1 MPNVSSEDDLRK
13 DGDDKVERLTGP
25 PHRPAYPFSTYSTS
39 DNAPKV
45 RYVVHRSLTPLSNL
59 LLTSTD
65 HRMKKYQELEENPN
79 VELAFWMEKTGVQFR
94 ISGKAAVLPNKPEEN
109 SALEKILQET
119 LHAKGSEATPE
130 YWVKK
135 RSQEF
140 EKMSGHLRATF
151 ARPPPGT
158 PLQDLEEGE
167 KPGDWSESIKP
178 PGDDVSRDSFQK
190 SRVLSPLD
198 SCPLR
203 FPCGVGFSIA
213 IENLSTCFPLS
224 PLSSLSPLS
233 LLSSRSTFHL
243 PSVAVTV
250 TVSSID

>member
-1 MPNVSSEDDLRK
+1 VPNVSSRRPSPSKLPTNRK
-13 DGDDKVERLTGP
+13 GNDVVERLTIIIIITSTSYWDQS
-25 PHRPAYPFSTYSTS
+25 AYPFSTYSTS

-94 ISGKAAVLPNKPEEN
+94 ISGKAAVLPNKSTPSEK
-109 SALEKILQET
+109 SALEKILKET

-130 YWVKK
+130 YWTQK
-135 RSQEF
+135 RDEEF

-158 PLQDLEEGE
+158 PLEDLKEGE

-178 PGDDVSRDSFQK
+178 PGDDVSRDSSCSF
-190 SRVLSPLD
+190 LS
-198 SCPLR
+198 C
-203 FPCGVGFSIA
+203 
-213 IENLSTCFPLS
+213 
-224 PLSSLSPLS
+224 
-233 LLSSRSTFHL
+233 
-243 PSVAVTV
+243 
-250 TVSSID
+250 

>member
-1 MPNVSSEDDLRK
+1 VPNVSSEDDLRK

-65 HRMKKYQELEENPN
+65 HRMKKYKELEENPN

-94 ISGKAAVLPNKPEEN
+94 ISGKAAVLPNKPEEK
-109 SALEKILQET
+109 SALEKILKET

-130 YWVKK
+130 YWTQK
-135 RSQEF
+135 RDEEF

-158 PLQDLEEGE
+158 PLEDLKEGE

-178 PGDDVSRDSFQK
+178 PGEDVSRIDTSSFFMSIFRFRYRLSTRHAAKTQLTN
-190 SRVLSPLD
+190 LSPK
-198 SCPLR
+198 
-203 FPCGVGFSIA
+203 
-213 IENLSTCFPLS
+213 S
-224 PLSSLSPLS
+224 PLQNRRKRPNP
-233 LLSSRSTFHL
+233 T
-243 PSVAVTV
+243 
-250 TVSSID
+250 